1 MIFLFLA
8 CASDLRDLD
17 DDGAPDVAVTDTAP
31 LDTDTAVDTDPDP
44 DADPATTFDAT
55 VTLTDDGTGVFEV
68 VVDAREGV
76 SYVDLGDASLSAPAQ
91 AAEAG
96 GWELGFERYMF
107 SINGGT
113 SGTGGVEAARVE
125 GVSFDALSAPPDTG
139 WTTDSDDGSA
149 LEDWYIYD
157 SVSHVLT
164 AAEFVYAIRAP
175 DGSAWKVQ
183 FLSYYDDFGNSG
195 FPSFRFARLGA

>member
-164 AAEFVYAIRAP
+164 AADVVYAIRAP
-175 DGSAWKVQ
+175 DGSVWKVQ
-183 FLSYYDDFGNSG
+183 FLSYYDDFGNTG
-195 FPSFRFARLGA
+195 FPSFRFARLDA